1 MRWLVRLAVTATLT
15 AIPLAS
21 ATGAAAA
28 TEAGNKCNA
37 DFYSVGNTIVQTSRA
52 AGSALPIAAPVDG
65 VVTSWRLASAAP
77 EVFAQTLKVLRP
89 TVSPKAFQVVGESSV
104 AGIVTGTNSF
114 AVRLPVQAG
123 DKFGLYGSPGA
134 LFCGGLGTTDDK
146 LGFSAGNAAVG
157 STMAVESESVN
168 AQIPVSVTIE
178 PDADHDGY
186 GDETQD
192 RCPLNAAVQGEC
204 PVVPPI
210 TVVPAPF
217 SIEALPQAQKGFAI
231 VLVTASTQ
239 ASASVS
245 GVVKLGKGAQSALNG
260 GTATVSPGRITPF
273 KLKFP
278 KAVRSRLKELSPR
291 QSLKLS
297 VLTKGT
303 DSLGRVTSSSATL
316 KIPGLG

>member
-1 MRWLVRLAVTATLT
+1 MRWLVRLAVVSALT

-21 ATGAAAA
+21 ASGAAAA

-37 DFYSVGNTIVQTSRA
+37 DFYSVANTIVQTSRA

-65 VVTSWRLASAAP
+65 VVTRWRLTSGAP

-89 TVSPKAFQVVGESSV
+89 TASAKTFQVVGESNV

-114 AVRLPVQAG
+114 DARLPVRAG
-123 DKFGLYGSPGA
+123 DKFGLYGSAGA
-134 LFCGGLGTTDDK
+134 LFCGGLGTAEDK
-146 LGFSAGNAAVG
+146 IGFSAGNAAVG
-157 STMAVESESVN
+157 STMAVESESPN
-168 AQIPVSVTIE
+168 AQMPVSVTIE

-192 RCPLNAAVQGEC
+192 RCPQSAAVQGEC
-204 PVVPPI
+204 LAAPPI
-210 TVVPAPF
+210 PVAPF
-217 SIEALPQAQKGFAI
+217 SIEALPQVQKGVAI
-231 VLVTASTQ
+231 VLVTTSTQ

-260 GTATVSPGRITPF
+260 GTAAVSPGRITQF
-273 KLKFP
+273 KLKFS

-297 VLTKGT
+297 VLAKAT
-303 DSLGRVTSSSATL
+303 DPLGRTTSSPATL

>member
-1 MRWLVRLAVTATLT
+1 MRWLVRLAVVSALT

-21 ATGAAAA
+21 ATGATAA

-52 AGSALPIAAPVDG
+52 AGSPLPIAAPVDG
-65 VVTSWRLASAAP
+65 VVTKWRLTSVAFEA
-77 EVFAQTLKVLRP
+77 FAQTMKVLRP
-89 TVSPKAFQVVGESSV
+89 TASSKTFQVVGESSV
-104 AGIVTGTNSF
+104 AGIVMGANSF
-114 AVRLPVQAG
+114 DARLPVQAG
-123 DKFGLYGSPGA
+123 DKFGLYGSAGA

-146 LGFSAGNAAVG
+146 VGFFAGNPTAG
-157 STMAVESESVN
+157 SPMAVESESVN
-168 AQIPVSVTIE
+168 AQMPVSVTIE

-192 RCPLNAAVQGEC
+192 RCPQNAAVQGDC
-204 PVVPPI
+204 LVAPPI
-210 TVVPAPF
+210 PPAPF
-217 SIEALPQAQKGFAI
+217 SIEALPQAQKGFAL

-239 ASASVS
+239 ASSSVS
-245 GVVKLGKGAQSALNG
+245 GVIKLGKGAQSALNG
-260 GTATVSPGRITPF
+260 GTSAVSPGRITQF

-297 VLTKGT
+297 VLAKAT
-303 DSLGRVTSSSATL
+303 DPLGRATSSSATL